1 MFPLLILVLLLG
13 FGTSL
18 FAQSA
23 KLKQPNP
30 KQVNADA
37 MWVAS
42 PGPELPAGV
51 THHTF
56 ESASMRRPVGYCVYL
71 PPDYGT
77 APDRRYPV
85 IYHLHGAGGNETRS
99 VYSASVLHEEIVAG
113 KLPAMIMVFPNGG
126 RSTMYQDSGDGRF
139 MAETMVIRELI
150 PLIDATYRTVADRR
164 ARCIEGFSMGGR
176 GSTHLAM
183 RYPEMFG
190 SLFNQSGNVYPV
202 SAPAQLPN
210 AYLGEDPGRLEAND
224 PYRNLEKNLA
234 FIKANLRIQV
244 ACGTADPDHLTTVR
258 QYHAALKNAGVAHS
272 YFEME
277 GLDHNQ
283 KRMIDGRRA
292 TWFDFH
298 VESLRQNHVALFYR

>member
-1 MFPLLILVLLLG
+1 MSHLFIIVLFLG
-13 FGTSL
+13 LTTSA
-18 FAQSA
+18 FAQAARA
-23 KLKQPNP
+23 KQLNP
-30 KQVNADA
+30 KQVNTDD
-37 MWVAS
+37 MWVTS
-42 PGPELPAGV
+42 PVPELPVGV
-51 THHTF
+51 THHVF
-56 ESASMRRPVGYCVYL
+56 QSASMHRAVGYCVYL

-99 VYSASVLHEEIVAG
+99 VYSAAVLHEGIIAG
-113 KLPAMIMVFPNGG
+113 DLPAMIMVFPNGG
-126 RSTMYQDSGDGRF
+126 RSTMYQDSGDSRF
-139 MAETMVIRELI
+139 LAETMMIRELI

-183 RYPEMFG
+183 RYPQLFG

-202 SAPAQLPN
+202 SASSQLPN
-210 AYLGEDPGRLEAND
+210 AYLGGDPGRLEAND

-234 FIKANLRIQV
+234 YIKANLRIQL

-258 QYHAALKNAGVAHS
+258 QYHAALKNAGVPHS
-272 YFEME
+272 YFEVD

-283 KRMIDGRRA
+283 KRMIDERRA

-298 VESLRQNHVALFYR
+298 VESLRLNKVSLYYR